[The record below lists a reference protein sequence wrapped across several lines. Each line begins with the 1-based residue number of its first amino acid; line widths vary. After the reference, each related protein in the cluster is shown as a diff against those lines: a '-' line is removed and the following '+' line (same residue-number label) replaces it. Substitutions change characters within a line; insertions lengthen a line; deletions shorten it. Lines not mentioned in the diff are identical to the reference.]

1 MKIFLIS
8 ATHLGVRSNSVEWID
23 IQKSFFFDWFLKD
36 VKKRASPGDEIFH
49 LGDVFDS
56 RQSINLKVLNLGLE
70 IFEEMSKIAPVKVI
84 LGNHDCHDLNSNDIN
99 SVKPLKW
106 IPRVTV
112 YEEPEKIELGGKKIL
127 LMPWRANNEK
137 EKECL
142 REFGKADYL
151 FCHTDVKGAEF
162 NKWSKIDHGNDIS
175 EFSSYSKVY
184 CGHIHYR
191 QKVGNVNFVG
201 CPYPMSRSDMDNPKG
216 YWILDLD
223 KGTEEFIA
231 NPVSPD
237 FIKLSL
243 AEILEMSLEN
253 IKSLINNNFVDIYLD
268 ESDAIDFSFQDLEE
282 LLHGSY
288 RKLTFKT
295 NQNSQS
301 ISLIDNSTGIERD
314 LDLMNLSEK
323 FITGL
328 NYDDKIKSKLKE
340 YVKDLYNKAIEGKQA
355 VL

>member
-1 MKIFLIS
+1 MKLFLIS
-8 ATHLGVRSNSVEWID
+8 DTHLGVRSNSVEWIE
-23 IQKSFFFDWFLKD
+23 IQRSFFLDWFIND
-36 VKKRASPGDEIFH
+36 VKKRVSPGDEIFH

-56 RQSINLKVLNLGLE
+56 RQSLNLRVLNLGLE
-70 IFEEMSKIAPVKVI
+70 IFEAMSKIAPVKVI

-106 IPRVTV
+106 IPGVTV
-112 YEEPEKIELGGKKIL
+112 YEEPEKITLGGKKIL

-142 REFGKADYL
+142 RQFGKADYL

-175 EFSSYSKVY
+175 EFSNYSRVY

-201 CPYPMSRSDMDNPKG
+201 CPYPMSRSDMDNKKG
-216 YWILDLD
+216 YWILDLE
-223 KGTEEFIA
+223 KGTEEFIE

-237 FIKLSL
+237 FIRFSL
-243 AEILEMSLEN
+243 KDILEMRLDHVKERTQ
-253 IKSLINNNFVDIYLD
+253 NNFVDIYLD
-268 ESDAIDFSFQDLEE
+268 ESEALDFSFQALEE
-282 LLHGSY
+282 LLQGSY

-295 NQNSQS
+295 NQSSQS
-301 ISLIDNSTGIERD
+301 ISLIDNETGIESD
-314 LDLMNLSEK
+314 LDLMHLSDK
-323 FITGL
+323 FITAL
-328 NYDDKIKSKLKE
+328 SYDDKIKVKLKQ

-355 VL
+355 VI